1 VNKIISGTP
10 EKRIH
15 NAYNSMK
22 ENYNEVT
29 AQGFKNVYSIESVAD
44 ILDNSRVIFSE
55 AYYGCDF
62 YESVIS
68 NSVVPFTRL
77 RDEYDKVKVYYTEHS
92 ENMGKVQK
100 EKYSKLLNVLES
112 RISESGKSIMY
123 ATYVKD
129 SIDST
134 FEDEL
139 MEAMY
144 EYNTT
149 EEKDVDKIINIME
162 HVADPLVYFLYAPY
176 VMESL
181 SNTNDEGVIASF
193 AEKYVESKEVNA
205 DLDTWGRYVD
215 KVLCCNNLSCD
226 SAYTEAVS
234 YIPRNERFI
243 FKHYMKCNLYDD
255 LQNVTESVIEKS
267 KAIYATPMSAV
278 NNIFTDIFESESYKE
293 ENDEVK
299 SFMDNMRMIALES
312 SLNILVNEYQN
323 TGLDTTSIAEGYSVL
338 SESGKSLSEAYD
350 MIISEYTSLSTYMS
364 ESEDY
369 DDDEEDYDDIID
381 SDEGKVGKKF
391 SAPKERNLAT
401 KIQNKAMDK
410 EAQYYKKKSIANQKG
425 QDIKNAVR
433 AVGQVPM
440 NIMKSIKEQIH
451 MMDEKDDLR
460 RKKFLAEPGFR
471 KKAFHNLKL
480 AILYGTTA
488 TVSLALMPVTLLAR
502 HYSKQKDRRV
512 RNELIKE
519 IETEIKITDEKITD
533 ASGEGDRQ

>member
-1 VNKIISGTP
+1 
-10 EKRIH
+10 
-15 NAYNSMK
+15 
-22 ENYNEVT
+22 
-29 AQGFKNVYSIESVAD
+29 
-44 ILDNSRVIFSE
+44 
-55 AYYGCDF
+55 
-62 YESVIS
+62 
-68 NSVVPFTRL
+68 
-77 RDEYDKVKVYYTEHS
+77 
-92 ENMGKVQK
+92 
-100 EKYSKLLNVLES
+100 
-112 RISESGKSIMY
+112 
-123 ATYVKD
+123 
-129 SIDST
+129 
-134 FEDEL
+134 
-139 MEAMY
+139 
-144 EYNTT
+144 
-149 EEKDVDKIINIME
+149 
-162 HVADPLVYFLYAPY
+162 
-176 VMESL
+176 
-181 SNTNDEGVIASF
+181 
-193 AEKYVESKEVNA
+193 
-205 DLDTWGRYVD
+205 
-215 KVLCCNNLSCD
+215 
-226 SAYTEAVS
+226 
-234 YIPRNERFI
+234 
-243 FKHYMKCNLYDD
+243 MKCNLYDD
-255 LQNVTESVIEKS
+255 LQNVTESVVEKS
-267 KAIYATPMSAV
+267 KAIYTTPMSAV
-278 NNIFTDIFESESYKE
+278 NNIFTDIFESESNRE

-381 SDEGKVGKKF
+381 SDEGKVGKKS

-433 AVGQVPM
+433 AVGRVPM

-533 ASGEGDRQ
+533 ASGEGDRQEKYKLMRIKAKLENELLRIRMNSRYI